1 MIGDK
6 VGIFE
11 SNAKKNFK
19 LYVDMYKPF
28 FHSQGGGFQDTKNRP
43 KEKRK
48 RKGSIQVPPN
58 M

>member
-6 VGIFE
+6 FGIFE

-19 LYVDMYKPF
+19 LYDMYKPF

-48 RKGSIQVPPN
+48 IKGSIQVPPN